1 MGSGASLA
9 DCTITFISNGGSGSM
24 SAVTVKAGSNYA
36 LPECGFTA
44 PERGTFH
51 AWEINSTA
59 YRAGDSYQVNESI
72 EVKVVWRVVEPT
84 TYQVTVTDDGNGTS
98 TATSGTA
105 AAGTEIVLSAT
116 AKGVSLQGVA
126 GGRRRRHQYQQRR
139 QVHHAGGKCDRK
151 GGVPGA
157 QLWRLADR

>member
-1 MGSGASLA
+1 
-9 DCTITFISNGGSGSM
+9 M

-44 PERGTFH
+44 PERGAFQ

-72 EVKVVWRVVEPT
+72 EVKVVRHVVEPT
-84 TYQVTVTDDGNGTS
+84 TYQVTVTDDGNGTG

-116 AKGVSLQGVA
+116 AKGGITSRSGRWSSVTTSVSA
-126 GGRRRRHQYQQRR
+126 ATASSPCRREM
-139 QVHHAGGKCDRK
+139 C
-151 GGVPGA
+151 P
-157 QLWRLADR
+157 